1 MNISYQDIVN
11 QFKDACQKHLA
22 INTFNEGIID
32 YLNNTSQNVEY
43 PYCFLRALTS
53 PGIVL
58 SQNGVNGSRKLTFE
72 LYMLDI
78 PDLTDQDRVKLM
90 SDCEQYLYDI
100 ISYFNL
106 GSNQQ
111 ELFIVSTSITPVSEA
126 FADRAV
132 GWVMTLNI
140 TTQYDGS
147 YCNFPQL

>member
-1 MNISYQDIVN
+1 MNTTYQDIVN
-11 QFKDACQKHLA
+11 QFKDACDKHLA
-22 INTFNEGIID
+22 INTFNEGTID

-43 PYCFLRALTS
+43 PYCFLRPLTS

-58 SQNGVNGSRKLTFE
+58 NQNGINGTRKLTFE
-72 LYMLDI
+72 MYMLDV

-100 ISYFNL
+100 VAWWNL
-106 GSNQQ
+106 GPNQQ
-111 ELFIVSTSITPVSEA
+111 NWFVTQTNITPVSEA

-132 GWVMTLNI
+132 GWVMNI
-140 TTQYDGS
+140 TVTTPYDGS